1 MVMEVVKK
9 IMINTFISNIIT
21 IFTSY
26 FQNTINIVGTF
37 LGGLIV
43 AIVGACLIFILV
55 KFFMTKGG
63 L

>member
-1 MVMEVVKK
+1 
-9 IMINTFISNIIT
+9 MINTFITNIIT

-26 FQNTINIVGTF
+26 FQNTVNIVGSF

-43 AIVGACLIFILV
+43 AVVGACLIFILV
-55 KFFMTKGG
+55 KFFLTKGG

>member
-1 MVMEVVKK
+1 MAMEVVKTS
-9 IMINTFISNIIT
+9 MINTFITNIIT

-26 FQNTINIVGTF
+26 FQNTVNIVESF

-43 AIVGACLIFILV
+43 AVVGACLIFILV
-55 KFFMTKGG
+55 KFFLTKGG